1 MKKLVVLQ
9 LTAFIAL
16 FALSAFA
23 TAQAATHSAPTAIST
38 IDTENLS

>member
-16 FALSAFA
+16 FALSTFA
-23 TAQAATHSAPTAIST
+23 SSEGVTHSTNTVNQETAR
-38 IDTENLS
+38 